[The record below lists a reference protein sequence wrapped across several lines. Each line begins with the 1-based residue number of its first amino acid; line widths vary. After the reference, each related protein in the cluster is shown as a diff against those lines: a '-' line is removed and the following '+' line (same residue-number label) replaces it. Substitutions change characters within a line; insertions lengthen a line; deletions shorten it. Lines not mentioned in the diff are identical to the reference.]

1 MRISDWSSD
10 VCSSDRVFGRVMID
24 RMAAR
29 LRGQHQRK
37 ARIARDVDLVE
48 RVHLD
53 SDAKRHWGLLLCVGR
68 VGARRRE
75 VTRSRRSRYAAGACR
90 RSEEHTSELQSP
102 MRISYAVFCLKKK
115 EKN

>member
-1 MRISDWSSD
+1 MAVSVIGG
-10 VCSSDRVFGRVMID
+10 FGRVMID

-53 SDAKRHWGLLLCVGR
+53 SDAKRHWGLLLCVGH

-75 VTRSRRSRYAAGACR
+75 VTRSRRSRYGAGACR
-90 RSEEHTSELQSP
+90 GRTGSQIGRESCRDRVCTDGS
-102 MRISYAVFCLKKK
+102 ISGVARYIKKK
-115 EKN
+115 TKE